1 MNKIIISI
9 GVLVIAI
16 FGWLAFQENTV
27 YYVATI
33 DNEVTELEDELV
45 KIDAEVQAGT
55 LSPEA
60 ATVARVSIVT
70 RLEKINTAVAESKS
84 KELTP
89 EQQKMLVDGLNR
101 LKEILVKYKTTL
113 TVVEDTATIK
123 TDITSSNGRRHTSIT
138 AVLNETIDTVEEN
151 VIDEVEDYSPED
163 SETADENED
172 TEQSN
177 ENTVTIE
184 EEGTQTDE
192 TTNEESDSEEV
203 SPINIIDPSLGIT
216 NENEAEATGDTAIET
231 EAEASTTAN

>member
-113 TVVEDTATIK
+113 TVVENTATVK

-151 VIDEVEDYSPED
+151 VIVQFSVLEFLQQKFEHDNGVMKMLLKKLKRYSIH
-163 SETADENED
+163 N
-172 TEQSN
+172 
-177 ENTVTIE
+177 
-184 EEGTQTDE
+184 
-192 TTNEESDSEEV
+192 
-203 SPINIIDPSLGIT
+203 
-216 NENEAEATGDTAIET
+216 ATLQ
-231 EAEASTTAN
+231 NNLK